1 MGDWPDNNGNLYCIK
16 FYIQKQVVREVGY
29 TSREDS
35 VSMIFDFSKV
45 HEKENRKGKKKEN
58 KFANKKGFFW

>member
-1 MGDWPDNNGNLYCIK
+1 M
-16 FYIQKQVVREVGY
+16 VREVGY

-58 KFANKKGFFW
+58 KFANKKGFFLVNYVVYKILIIPVLPQLC

>member
-1 MGDWPDNNGNLYCIK
+1 M
-16 FYIQKQVVREVGY
+16 VREVGY

-45 HEKENRKGKKKEN
+45 HEKENRKGKKK
-58 KFANKKGFFW
+58 KKTSSQIRKGFFGKLRGI